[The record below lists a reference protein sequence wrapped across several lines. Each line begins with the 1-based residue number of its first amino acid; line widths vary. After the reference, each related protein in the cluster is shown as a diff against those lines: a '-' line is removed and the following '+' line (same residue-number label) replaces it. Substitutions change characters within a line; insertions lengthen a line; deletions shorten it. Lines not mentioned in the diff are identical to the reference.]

1 MHVRLKSALAF
12 VITALML
19 ASSLGLAQVAVAA
32 TPPFEPDPNAR
43 GGVSFFNAS
52 SNVVTGGSITDSPIA
67 AYVQATG
74 LGRPSDT
81 QATLFGYL
89 AQPGV
94 NPGLWPGEQMSAG
107 NPYPVATAPPA
118 LANSPNPLEVGSAG
132 DLTLSQLMTD
142 FPHPGTDP
150 ATYQGVYQIRIFT
163 SGVSSGQD
171 SLYWRADIQI
181 TGTTWTQVYP
191 PPPVQAQNTTTTLTV
206 SPASP
211 QPAGTTVNLTATV
224 TPSIATGTVQ
234 FKDGAANLGPGV
246 SVTAGTATTSTN
258 MLTAGSYNLTAAV
271 VPYTITTAAPPFE
284 PDPNTRGCINFF
296 DAAGHIITGGTIT
309 DSPIAAYVQANGLGR
324 STDTQATL
332 F

>member
-1 MHVRLKSALAF
+1 MHVRLKSALAG

-19 ASSLGLAQVAVAA
+19 AASLGLAQVAGAA

-67 AYVQATG
+67 AYVQANG
-74 LGRPSDT
+74 LGRSSDT

-118 LANSPNPLEVGSAG
+118 LANSPNPLEVGSPG
-132 DLTLSQLMTD
+132 DLTLSQLQTD

-150 ATYQGVYQIRIFT
+150 ANYQGVYQIRIFT
-163 SGVSSGQD
+163 SGVASGQD
-171 SLYWRADIQI
+171 PLYWRADIQI

-191 PPPVQAQNTTTTLTV
+191 PPSTPAQSTFTTLAV
-206 SPASP
+206 SPRKPPDRRQDGQPDRHRDAVGRNRDRAVQGRSGKSRCRGERHRRHGHAVNQLALPGHP
-211 QPAGTTVNLTATV
+211 QPDCLLHAYRH
-224 TPSIATGTVQ
+224 
-234 FKDGAANLGPGV
+234 DGLQVLDVERRRLRA
-246 SVTAGTATTSTN
+246 
-258 MLTAGSYNLTAAV
+258 
-271 VPYTITTAAPPFE
+271 E
-284 PDPNTRGCINFF
+284 PLVRRPRL
-296 DAAGHIITGGTIT
+296 H
-309 DSPIAAYVQANGLGR
+309 R
-324 STDTQATL
+324 
-332 F
+332 